1 MSSHAA
7 FSTLR
12 RSGLAL
18 LVATL
23 ALAGCNKSKS
33 NNPVVSGPTAN
44 VSIVMNAFNMGANA
58 YSPDPVTVSAGTT
71 VIWKNND
78 SQTHTVTSTTAG
90 ESYNMA
96 IGAGSTGSHLFSSAG
111 TFTYHCTV
119 AGHTMNGAVIVNP

>member
-1 MSSHAA
+1 MNTHAA

-18 LVATL
+18 AIAAL

-58 YSPDPVTVSAGTT
+58 YAPDPLTVAAGTT

-96 IGAGSTGSHLFSSAG
+96 IAPGSTGSHLFSNAG

-119 AGHTMNGAVIVNP
+119 SGHTMNGSVVVNP

>member
-1 MSSHAA
+1 MNTHAS

-12 RSGLAL
+12 RSGFALAI
-18 LVATL
+18 AAL

-58 YSPDPVTVSAGTT
+58 YSPDPVTVAAGTT

-78 SQTHTVTSTTAG
+78 SQTHTVTSMTAG

-96 IGAGSTGSHLFSSAG
+96 IAAGSTGSHLFSNAG

-119 AGHTMNGAVIVNP
+119 SGHTMNGSVVVNP

>member
-1 MSSHAA
+1 MSTPAA
-7 FSTLR
+7 VSALR
-12 RSGLAL
+12 RSGLVWAL
-18 LVATL
+18 CLL

-78 SQTHTVTSTTAG
+78 TQTHTVTSTTPA

-96 IGAGSTGSHLFSSAG
+96 IAPGSTGSHLFSNAG
-111 TFTYHCTV
+111 TFSYHCTV
-119 AGHTMNGAVIVNP
+119 SGHTMNGSVVVNP